1 MIPSSDSQRRLAAER
16 AEKASAKP
24 TGGEPRPRVLRLY
37 RTAVRCILWRPMTPG
52 IKEFHNFMNHEFRVG
67 LRYEYFH
74 FKILSE
80 ADLQAVAWHL
90 VREFI
95 DSYGSSSKFKV
106 LNKPYFKDLRIH
118 PDLAIFYKDKPIV
131 LIELKEGKRLSES
144 TAKKEWKRLI
154 KIKKKTKAKRGYL
167 AYVARWGVGKTLKGK
182 KGKGAKYF
190 FELPVTLEA
199 VHTKAEVA
207 EWEEQFR
214 RKAKYILQK

>member
-1 MIPSSDSQRRLAAER
+1 M
-16 AEKASAKP
+16 K
-24 TGGEPRPRVLRLY
+24 
-37 RTAVRCILWRPMTPG
+37 PG
-52 IKEFHNFMNHEFRVG
+52 IKEFHNFMIGDFTKG
-67 LRYEYFH
+67 LRKEYSQ

-95 DSYGSSSKFKV
+95 GPNSKFKV

-118 PDLAIFYKDKPIV
+118 PDLAIFYKDKPVV
-131 LIELKEGKRLSES
+131 LIELKEGKRLSEH

-167 AYVARWGVGKTLKGK
+167 AYVARWGVGKTLTGP

-199 VHTKAEVA
+199 VHTKADVV